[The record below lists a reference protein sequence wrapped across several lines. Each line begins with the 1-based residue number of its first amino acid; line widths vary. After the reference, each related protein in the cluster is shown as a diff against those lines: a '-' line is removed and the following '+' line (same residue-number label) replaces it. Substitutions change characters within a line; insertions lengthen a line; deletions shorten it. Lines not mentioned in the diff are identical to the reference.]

1 VIDNTCVHEDKV
13 EALSTSC
20 PHSRAKRKVSLVGR
34 FFHSVKPDGET
45 INWQGLVEGHVG
57 GPKDLYLVQLYEW
70 VMGGESDQV
79 LVSSE
84 QMIGW
89 RFYDS
94 AEDMA
99 AYYQQYAA
107 TKGEI

>member
-1 VIDNTCVHEDKV
+1 M
-13 EALSTSC
+13 
-20 PHSRAKRKVSLVGR
+20 
-34 FFHSVKPDGET
+34 
-45 INWQGLVEGHVG
+45 
-57 GPKDLYLVQLYEW
+57 QLYEW